1 MFNAWWLMKFALPL
15 LYTECAD
22 KSASK
27 LLETSFQVVSGIK
40 FVAEN
45 EEGFWKRTVLSV
57 WGTETFL
64 ILQADSQE

>member
-1 MFNAWWLMKFALPL
+1 MKCTLLL

-27 LLETSFQVVSGIK
+27 QLETSLQALSGIK

-45 EEGFWKRTVLSV
+45 EEGFWKLRVLSV
-57 WGTETFL
+57 
-64 ILQADSQE
+64 